1 MGKESTMEVMNQ
13 MKKKARPP
21 NNSLS
26 ISTPQ
31 NPINYDSTN
40 GRSIRRNPNLANFP
54 PPGFSSSDDDEREE
68 KKSKLVVQLPQS
80 EENDNKLNNQKK
92 NNNKG
97 HSGSGSDSGPE
108 PEDPVNCAKSD
119 GAAAIQEKKA
129 GKAIVDTLH
138 GSSYH
143 DPWTP
148 SESGPTSLLPDKEL
162 LIFILDRLQKKDTYG
177 AFSEPVDLDEL
188 PDYYEVIE
196 QPMDFFTVRDK
207 LDSGAYKS
215 LQEFEA
221 DVYLICSNAMEY
233 NAPGTVYYRQARSI
247 QEIAKRDFEN
257 LRREG
262 EPAVVRRGRPPNS
275 KNQNKLL
282 EATTEDKTNGSSSYN
297 LRKATLANRFRSSD
311 TFVSS
316 HKSRNGANYSEWSAD
331 WNNEF
336 PGFLYRLHATHI
348 LKADMRNGKKHLK
361 VDETRR
367 ETYKQNHPLSTANNM
382 SNSIGD
388 MKRWV
393 PAGLN
398 EPEAYANSIARFAAD
413 LGPTAWK
420 VASRKI
426 ESALPAGTPY
436 GPGWVSESGPYSHP
450 SAGNFNLNLSA
461 SDLNT
466 GYAPAPEGLANRS
479 AAYMKTPFPSVDQQN
494 RPVYQSQIRNGF
506 GGMFG
511 YNTTST
517 EGAPLVSQDVGPT
530 WRNDHFSGMTNHFV
544 RDKAKVPES
553 WNVSPLGYQYQVVGS
568 TSRNDHLSAMTSHLV
583 RDKAKV
589 QENLNFS
596 PLGYQNQVVGS
607 TSRNDL
613 LSAMMNHS
621 VRYEAPKVQEN
632 WNISP
637 LRYQSQ
643 VVVGS
648 TSRNDYLSAMT
659 SHFDRDKSKVLEN
672 LNIPPLGFQNQ
683 VVGSTSRNDHLSAMT
698 NRFVQDEA
706 NVHGNWTGYQ
716 MTGQG
721 YSHGEGEMSG
731 FGKLALPAQQIGQ
744 SNVLSSRPDLNVR
757 IQAGSPS
764 SSLQI
769 GSPDLALDL

>member
-1 MGKESTMEVMNQ
+1 MGKESSTEVMNQ
-13 MKKKARPP
+13 RKKKACPP

-31 NPINYDSTN
+31 NPVNYDSTN
-40 GRSIRRNPNLANFP
+40 SRSIRRNPNLANFP
-54 PPGFSSSDDDEREE
+54 PPGFSSDDDDERKE
-68 KKSKLVVQLPQS
+68 KKSKLAVQLPQ
-80 EENDNKLNNQKK
+80 
-92 NNNKG
+92 
-97 HSGSGSDSGPE
+97 
-108 PEDPVNCAKSD
+108 VNCAKSG

-138 GSSYH
+138 G
-143 DPWTP
+143 TP

-162 LIFILDRLQKKDTYG
+162 LILILDRLQKMDTYG

-196 QPMDFFTVRDK
+196 QPMDFFTVRYK

-257 LRREG
+257 LRHEG
-262 EPAVVRRGRPPNS
+262 LPAVVRRGRTPNS
-275 KNQNKLL
+275 KNRNKLL
-282 EATTEDKTNGSSSYN
+282 EATPEDKTNGSSSYN

-331 WNNEF
+331 WNDEF
-336 PGFLYRLHATHI
+336 PAHI

-388 MKRWV
+388 MKRLV
-393 PAGLN
+393 PMESRLEYAYTLKVTGAAVDDCCRARRCTPAGLN
-398 EPEAYANSIARFAAD
+398 EPVAYAHSVAKFAAN

-436 GPGWVSESGPYSHP
+436 GPGWVSESGPLSYP

-461 SDLNT
+461 SDLIT

-479 AAYMKTPFPSVDQQN
+479 AYMETPFPSVDQQN

-511 YNTTST
+511 YSTSN

-530 WRNDHFSGMTNHFV
+530 WRNDHISGMTNHFV
-544 RDKAKVPES
+544 RDEAKVPES
-553 WNVSPLGYQYQVVGS
+553 WNVSPLGHQSQVVGS
-568 TSRNDHLSAMTSHLV
+568 TSRN
-583 RDKAKV
+583 
-589 QENLNFS
+589 E
-596 PLGYQNQVVGS
+596 
-607 TSRNDL
+607 
-613 LSAMMNHS
+613 
-621 VRYEAPKVQEN
+621 
-632 WNISP
+632 
-637 LRYQSQ
+637 
-643 VVVGS
+643 
-648 TSRNDYLSAMT
+648 
-659 SHFDRDKSKVLEN
+659 
-672 LNIPPLGFQNQ
+672 
-683 VVGSTSRNDHLSAMT
+683 HLSAMT

-721 YSHGEGEMSG
+721 YSHGEREMSG
-731 FGKLALPAQQIGQ
+731 FGKSALPAQQIGQ
-744 SNVLSSRPDLNVR
+744 SNVLSGRPDLNVR

>member
-13 MKKKARPP
+13 RKKKACPP

-26 ISTPQ
+26 LSTPQ
-31 NPINYDSTN
+31 NSVNYDSTN

-54 PPGFSSSDDDEREE
+54 PPGFSSDDDDERKE

-80 EENDNKLNNQKK
+80 EETDKRLNNQKQQET
-92 NNNKG
+92 
-97 HSGSGSDSGPE
+97 GSDSGPE

-129 GKAIVDTLH
+129 GKATVDTLH
-138 GSSYH
+138 G
-143 DPWTP
+143 TTL
-148 SESGPTSLLPDKEL
+148 ESGPTALLPDKEL
-162 LIFILDRLQKKDTYG
+162 LVFILDRLQKKDTYG

-262 EPAVVRRGRPPNS
+262 VPAVVRRGRPPNS

-316 HKSRNGANYSEWSAD
+316 HKSRNAANYSEWSAD
-331 WNNEF
+331 WNDEF
-336 PGFLYRLHATHI
+336 PAHI
-348 LKADMRNGKKHLK
+348 LKADMRNGKRHIK

-388 MKRWV
+388 MKRLV
-393 PAGLN
+393 PVLTSPKHTLTA
-398 EPEAYANSIARFAAD
+398 FTAD

-436 GPGWVSESGPYSHP
+436 RPGWVSESGPLSYP
-450 SAGNFNLNLSA
+450 SARNFNLNLSA

-479 AAYMKTPFPSVDQQN
+479 AAYMKTTFPSVDQQN

-511 YNTTST
+511 YNASNEFGGMFGYNASN

-530 WRNDHFSGMTNHFV
+530 WRNDHFSGNDEPF
-544 RDKAKVPES
+544 RSKAP
-553 WNVSPLGYQYQVVGS
+553 
-568 TSRNDHLSAMTSHLV
+568 
-583 RDKAKV
+583 KV
-589 QENLNFS
+589 QENLNIS

-607 TSRNDL
+607 TSRNNH
-613 LSAMMNHS
+613 LSAMTNHS
-621 VRYEAPKVQEN
+621 VRYEASTVQEN

-637 LRYQSQ
+637 LGYLSQ
-643 VVVGS
+643 VLGS
-648 TSRNDYLSAMT
+648 TSRNDYLLAMT

-672 LNIPPLGFQNQ
+672 LNIPPFGYQNQ
-683 VVGSTSRNDHLSAMT
+683 VVGSTSTNEHFSAMT

-706 NVHGNWTGYQ
+706 NVHGNWIGYQ

-731 FGKLALPAQQIGQ
+731 FGKSALPAQQMVQ
-744 SNVLSSRPDLNVR
+744 SNVLSGRPDLNVR
-757 IQAGSPS
+757 IQSGSPS